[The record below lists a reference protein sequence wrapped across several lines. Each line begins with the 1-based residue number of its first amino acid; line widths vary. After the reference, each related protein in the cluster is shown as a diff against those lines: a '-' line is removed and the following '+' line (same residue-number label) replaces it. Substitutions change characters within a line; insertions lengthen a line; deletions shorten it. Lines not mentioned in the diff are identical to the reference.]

1 MEAVVLAGGFGTR
14 LKGCIDN
21 IPKPL
26 APVNGRPFLTYL
38 LDYLYANGVHRA
50 VISTGYLAEK
60 VEETIG
66 NRYRGMAI
74 EYSVEDTP
82 LGTGGGIKKA
92 LRKCTEDNIVV
103 CNGDSFFD
111 VDLFRMRS
119 FHLDSGFPVTLAAKF
134 IENAHRSGLLEFSNG
149 KLNGFTENG
158 IAPSGHING
167 GVYFIN
173 RTLLESID
181 EDKFSFEK
189 SVLAGPF
196 DIGVYESDG
205 YFIDIGVPESYEL
218 SNRESG
224 RLVSRRKRCAV
235 FLDRDGTINKDTGHL
250 FRKEEFEF
258 LPDVDK
264 AIATLK
270 KMGYLVIV
278 ITNQAGVAK
287 GLYSEEDVHILH
299 DYIDS
304 LLIEK
309 HSAVADGYYYCPHHP
324 EATVEEYRAHCGC
337 RKPEAGLILKAV
349 SDYAETGID
358 IDLTQSYSIG
368 NRISDILAG
377 KNAGIGH
384 NVLIGNDETDEN
396 GEPIYR
402 DIHPVGDWEIL
413 GVVDNVIH
421 SPKKDV

>member
-26 APVNGRPFLTYL
+26 APVNGKPFLLYL

-50 VISTGYLAEK
+50 IISTGYLAEK
-60 VEETIG
+60 VEQAIG
-66 NRYRGMAI
+66 NRYRGMTV

-92 LRKCTEDNIVV
+92 LRKCTDDNVIV

-111 VDLFRMRS
+111 VDLFGMRR
-119 FHLDSGFPVTLAAKF
+119 FHLDSGYPVTLAAKF

-149 KLNGFTENG
+149 KLCGFTENG
-158 IAPSGHING
+158 IAPSGFING

-196 DIGVYESDG
+196 DIGVYESSG

-218 SNRESG
+218 ANKES
-224 RLVSRRKRCAV
+224 RKLISHRKRCAV
-235 FLDRDGTINKDTGHL
+235 FVDRDGTINKDTVHL

-258 LPDVDK
+258 LPDADR
-264 AIATLK
+264 AIAMLK
-270 KMGYLVIV
+270 KMGYLVTV

-287 GLYSEEDVHILH
+287 GLYGEEDVHILH
-299 DYIDS
+299 SYVDS
-304 LLIEK
+304 LLSEK
-309 HSAVADGYYYCPHHP
+309 YSVVADGYYYCPHHP
-324 EATVEEYRAHCGC
+324 EATVEEYRAHCPC
-337 RKPEAGLILKAV
+337 RKPEAGLILRAIE
-349 SDYAETGID
+349 DYAETGIE
-358 IDLTQSYSIG
+358 IDLSKSYTIG

-377 KNAGIGH
+377 KNAGVEH
-384 NVLIGNDETDEN
+384 NILVGNDEKD
-396 GEPIYR
+396 
-402 DIHPVGDWEIL
+402 DF
-413 GVVDNVIH
+413 GVASEAYGSLYKAVNNIKQVF
-421 SPKKDV
+421 

>member
-26 APVNGRPFLTYL
+26 APVNGKPFLLYL

-50 VISTGYLAEK
+50 IISTGYLAEK
-60 VEETIG
+60 VEQAIG
-66 NRYRGMAI
+66 NRYRGMTV

-92 LRKCTEDNIVV
+92 LRKCTDDNVIV

-111 VDLFRMRS
+111 VDLFGMRR
-119 FHLDSGFPVTLAAKF
+119 FHLDSGYPVTLAAKF

-149 KLNGFTENG
+149 KLCGFTENG
-158 IAPSGHING
+158 IAPSGFING

-196 DIGVYESDG
+196 DIGVYESSG

-218 SNRESG
+218 ANKES
-224 RLVSRRKRCAV
+224 RKLISHCKRCAV
-235 FLDRDGTINKDTGHL
+235 FVDRDGTINKDTVHL
-250 FRKEEFEF
+250 FRKEEFAF
-258 LPDVDK
+258 LPDADR
-264 AIATLK
+264 AIAMLK
-270 KMGYLVIV
+270 KMGYLVTV

-287 GLYSEEDVHILH
+287 GLYGEEDVHILH
-299 DYIDS
+299 SYVDS
-304 LLIEK
+304 LLSEK
-309 HSAVADGYYYCPHHP
+309 YSVVADGYYYCPHHP
-324 EATVEEYRAHCGC
+324 EATVEEYRAHCHC
-337 RKPEAGLILKAV
+337 RKPEAGLILRAIE
-349 SDYAETGID
+349 DYAETGIE
-358 IDLTQSYSIG
+358 IDLSKSYTIG

-377 KNAGIGH
+377 KNAGVEH
-384 NVLIGNDETDEN
+384 NILVGNDEKD
-396 GEPIYR
+396 
-402 DIHPVGDWEIL
+402 DF
-413 GVVDNVIH
+413 GVASEAYGSFYDAVNNIKQVF
-421 SPKKDV
+421 